1 MVIDIAKTLI
11 GKSVDGWWI
20 FSGIMAERV
29 SELTG
34 LKLVK
39 SFNGIAKAG
48 FAEKDECLYT
58 AKLVKAGYKICITQ

>member
-1 MVIDIAKTLI
+1 MVIDFTNTIM
-11 GKSVDGWWI
+11 GKAVDGWWI

-29 SELTG
+29 SKVTG

-39 SFNGIAKAG
+39 SFNGVVKAG

-58 AKLVKAGYKICITQ
+58 AKLVKAGYKLCITQ